1 MKYSASDHGTDK
13 KKHQISHFLS
23 IGNQMSMETGPL
35 YMDRERFEV
44 GYAVKQLLP

>member
-13 KKHQISHFLS
+13 KKHRISHFLS